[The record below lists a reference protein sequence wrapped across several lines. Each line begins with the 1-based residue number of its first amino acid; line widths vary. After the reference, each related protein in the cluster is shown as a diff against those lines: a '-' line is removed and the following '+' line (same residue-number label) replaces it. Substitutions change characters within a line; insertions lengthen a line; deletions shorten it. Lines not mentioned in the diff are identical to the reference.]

1 MMHSVL
7 LVLVLGSIAI
17 ALVVDAWAALAWVRR
32 KVTP

>member
-7 LVLVLGSIAI
+7 LVLVLGSVAI
-17 ALVVDAWAALAWVRR
+17 ALVVDAWTAPAWVRR